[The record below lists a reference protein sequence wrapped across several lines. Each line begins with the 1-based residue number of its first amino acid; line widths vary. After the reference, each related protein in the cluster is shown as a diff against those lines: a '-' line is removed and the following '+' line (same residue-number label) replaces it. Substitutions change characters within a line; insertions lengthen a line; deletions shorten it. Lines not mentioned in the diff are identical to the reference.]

1 MNWIKLE
8 QLLLKALPGRAITD
22 TPALDHA
29 QLREQALALPPA
41 CKHAACSAWRC
52 IWKMPPTS
60 PSPCSGLARRR
71 QRPVARRPASAD
83 PPALVE

>member
-29 QLREQALALPPA
+29 QLREQALASPVFD
-41 CKHAACSAWRC
+41 AARFARGFEAALRAMWRRQAGLA
-52 IWKMPPTS
+52 PS
-60 PSPCSGLARRR
+60 PSRR
-71 QRPVARRPASAD
+71 
-83 PPALVE
+83 

>member
-29 QLREQALALPPA
+29 QLREQALSI
-41 CKHAACSAWRC
+41 AADRKS
-52 IWKMPPTS
+52 
-60 PSPCSGLARRR
+60 
-71 QRPVARRPASAD
+71 V
-83 PPALVE
+83 V